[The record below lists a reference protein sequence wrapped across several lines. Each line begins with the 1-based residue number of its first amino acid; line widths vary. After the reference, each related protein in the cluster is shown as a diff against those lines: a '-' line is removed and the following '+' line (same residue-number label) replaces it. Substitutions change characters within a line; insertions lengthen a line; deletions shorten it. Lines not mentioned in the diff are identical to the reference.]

1 MPVTRTRTLQSPGAA
16 QINLDMTALALLPR
30 EFIEQHRI
38 VPLSY
43 DTSTNTLAIGVP
55 RGTTVL
61 LLDNIRAI
69 AQAEVEPHTLDNAVL
84 TKHLHAITSVS
95 DDLNRIGDD
104 NGDDTSTQGERTD
117 DDAGIDDSTIVRIVN
132 LIISDA
138 ADRNASDIH
147 IQPSSD
153 RVLIRFREDG
163 VLHKYQELAKTFHAA
178 LVARVKVLANLDIA
192 NNRKPQDGRMK
203 RTINKRVLDLR
214 VSTLPTVEGEKV
226 VMRLLKDEGSLLKIN
241 ELGFQPHVERCFIE
255 TIERPYGLILVT
267 GPTGSGKSYTLFSA
281 LDRLNTPEV
290 NISTVEDPVEY
301 RLPGIAQVQV
311 NPKAGV
317 TFASALRS
325 FLRQDPDIIMIGEI
339 RDRETAAI
347 GIEAALTGHL
357 VLATLH
363 TNDAVGAVRRLTEMG
378 VEPFNITA
386 SLLGV
391 LAQRLVRRVCHHCA
405 QPADPPPDHL
415 TALEIHAPDHH
426 NYRVGRG
433 CPNCDN
439 IGYRGRIA
447 IQELL
452 IHAPWLDEAIAKRS
466 TAETLKK
473 TAIEYGMTTL
483 REDAIHKAFAG
494 ITTLAEVLRVTDA

>member
-1 MPVTRTRTLQSPGAA
+1 MPVNRTRTPRTREAPPA
-16 QINLDMTALALLPR
+16 HLDMAAFALLPR
-30 EFIEQHRI
+30 EFIERHRI

-43 DTSTNTLAIGVP
+43 DSSSNTLAVGVP
-55 RGTTVL
+55 QGTTIL

-69 AQAEVEPHTLDNAVL
+69 AQAEIQPRTLDDAQLAQHL
-84 TKHLHAITSVS
+84 TAITSITG
-95 DDLNRIGDD
+95 DLDTITGD
-104 NGDDTSTQGERTD
+104 NAEDTSTSGERTD

-138 ADRNASDIH
+138 ADRDASDIH
-147 IQPSSD
+147 IQPSAD

-163 VLHKYQELAKTFHAA
+163 VLHNYQELAKSVHAA

-192 NNRKPQDGRMK
+192 NTRKPQDGRMK
-203 RTINKRVLDLR
+203 RTINKQVLDLR

-226 VMRLLKDEGSLLKIN
+226 VMRLLKDEAALLKIN
-241 ELGFQPHVERCFIE
+241 QLGFQPHVERRFVT

-281 LDRLNTPEV
+281 LDRLNTPDV

-317 TFASALRS
+317 TFASTLRS

-363 TNDAVGAVRRLTEMG
+363 TNDAVGAIRRLTEMG

-391 LAQRLVRRVCHHCA
+391 LAQRLVRRVCPTCA
-405 QPADPPPDHL
+405 QPTDPPAELLD
-415 TALEIHAPDHH
+415 ALGIQAPDHH
-426 NYRVGRG
+426 NYRTGHG

-447 IQELL
+447 IQEFLV
-452 IHAPWLDEAIAKRS
+452 HAPWLEEAIATRA
-466 TAETLKK
+466 TAETMTKS
-473 TAIEYGMTTL
+473 AIEYGMTTL

-494 ITTLAEVLRVTDA
+494 ITTLDEVLRVTDA